1 MSQIERKIFGLCE
14 VKATDTSEGIIEAI
28 VSVFN
33 NTDEGGDVVRPGA
46 FVKSLARKLPVGV
59 WGHDWEQPI
68 AKTLVA
74 RELEPG
80 DPLLP
85 VKLSLLGGLYIKGQ
99 FNLETQRGRE
109 GFSDVKFGIITEFS
123 IGYIPSKVLYN
134 EADWTRELIECDLYE
149 WSPVV
154 AGMNPETALISA
166 KSRGDGEGKE
176 VAGSSLAGLPLD
188 RHFSEALAAS
198 RGVVGVSESLLG
210 RVKSLS
216 ELRRKDGRV
225 LSGANISKLK
235 DLSSSLQDSHGSIQA
250 VFEAIDELVASAL
263 GETQETQESAPPSDG
278 AGAGD
283 GAKALRAREQKA
295 RAMRLEI
302 EMAMAR

>member
-123 IGYIPSKVLYN
+123 IGYVPSKVLYN

-166 KSRGDGEGKE
+166 KSL
-176 VAGSSLAGLPLD
+176 VAGGSLAGLPLD
-188 RHFSEALAAS
+188 KHFEGALAAIS
-198 RGVVGVSESLLG
+198 EVAGVGESLLT

-216 ELRRKDGRV
+216 ELRQKDGRV
-225 LSGANISKLK
+225 LSSANINKLK
-235 DLSSSLQDSHGSIQA
+235 DLSSSLQDSHVSIQA
-250 VFEAIDELVASAL
+250 VFEAIDELVDSAL
-263 GETQETQESAPPSDG
+263 GEPEDSEPGDDG
-278 AGAGD
+278 SKAKAGA
-283 GAKALRAREQKA
+283 RAREQKA
-295 RAMRLEI
+295 RALMLEL
-302 EMAMAR
+302 EMALAR

>member
-1 MSQIERKIFGLCE
+1 MSQIERKIFGVCE
-14 VKATDTSEGIIEAI
+14 VKATDAAEGIIEAI

-74 RELEPG
+74 SELEPG

-123 IGYIPSKVLYN
+123 IGYVPSKVLYN

-166 KSRGDGEGKE
+166 KSK
-176 VAGSSLAGLPLD
+176 VGSAKDVTGSLLAGLPLD

-198 RGVVGVSESLLG
+198 RGMVGVSESLLG

-216 ELRRKDGRV
+216 ELRHKDGRV
-225 LSGANISKLK
+225 LSGANINKLK

-250 VFEAIDELVASAL
+250 VFEAIDELVNSAL
-263 GETQETQESAPPSDG
+263 GEPEESAPGDDG
-278 AGAGD
+278 
-283 GAKALRAREQKA
+283 KARAREQKA
-295 RAMRLEI
+295 RALRLEL